1 MDKHR
6 VLLELAQ
13 VSILS
18 EFNPTIEINKDS
30 LKKKYPFLNE
40 ERACFVTLN
49 LNGKLRGCVGSLIA
63 HRSLIDDVISNARN
77 AAFSDLRF
85 SKLTYEEFENL
96 EIEIS
101 ILTPPLRL
109 EYSSIEDL
117 KNKIIPNKHGVIL
130 RYKNKSA
137 TFLPQVWEQIPD
149 FYNFFTQLSLKAGF
163 ESSCLAFNPTIYT
176 YTVSKVES
184 WNIIKKKMTD

>member
-40 ERACFVTLN
+40 VRACFVTLN

-149 FYNFFTQLSLKAGF
+149 FYDFFTQLSLKAGF
-163 ESSCLAFNPTIYT
+163 QSSCLNSNPTIYT
-176 YTVSKVES
+176 YTVSKV
-184 WNIIKKKMTD
+184 K

>member
-1 MDKHR
+1 MEKER
-6 VLLELAQ
+6 VLIELAR

-18 EFNPTIEINKDS
+18 EFNNTIQIDKDS
-30 LKKKYPFLNE
+30 LKKKFPFLNE
-40 ERACFVTLN
+40 KGACFVTLN

-63 HRSLIDDVISNARN
+63 HRSLIDDIISNAKS
-77 AAFSDLRF
+77 AAFSDSRF
-85 SKLTYEEFENL
+85 QRLTYEEFEKI

-101 ILTPPLRL
+101 ILTPPIRL
-109 EYSSIEDL
+109 EYSSVEDL

-130 RYKNKSA
+130 EYQNKRA

-184 WNIIKKKMTD
+184 